1 MNVGRCRSPL
11 PSCGNAEIL
20 AEVVMIL
27 RIYALYR
34 RSMRILIL
42 LGTLWIAQVTVS
54 SIGMTTG
61 YGEHALF
68 SSDVID
74 YLFIWDVLALK
85 LPPGFVGTQLILNG
99 SSKPG

>member
-1 MNVGRCRSPL
+1 
-11 PSCGNAEIL
+11 
-20 AEVVMIL
+20 
-27 RIYALYR
+27 
-34 RSMRILIL
+34 MRILIL

-61 YGEHALF
+61 YGERALF

-99 SSKPG
+99 SSKPGWLKYTTGCIFTGSTVIFREFPDRG